1 MRRTNR
7 KSEQGVSLL
16 FALLALMVLTA
27 VAVGMMYMS
36 STETAIN
43 ANFKAEETAYLAA
56 RAGVEEARDRML
68 PANPNTIS
76 ALLPTTLP
84 STTGGV
90 LYLKQTGVT
99 DADITNVSMSNPT
112 GDDELCHDFPY
123 AGSGYG
129 GMTPL
134 PPNIRCTSLPTGGW
148 YTTTPSV
155 APYALEY
162 KWVRITLK
170 ANNSTPYP
178 VDSSL
183 TGSQASSQACWNGKS
198 EVALVGAASCD
209 ALIPNATPVYLVTSL
224 AVTPSGARR
233 IALQELA
240 QAPPVTG
247 PNDGF
252 FATGTG
258 CSAMQVGGSAQ
269 TGSFNSATQNPP
281 TNPPSNQ
288 SKTNGN
294 VGANG
299 NVFVNGN
306 KTGVNGSITT
316 NLPATIGACPAN
328 GITTS
333 GGPTIGAPTPLPAP
347 YNPPVPPLPN
357 PLPPQTTTVYRNTT
371 LSPGAYGNITL
382 QGNVT
387 LTGGT
392 PGNPA
397 VYTINSLAL
406 NGNANLQITGPV
418 VINLA
423 GVGQAN
429 VLNMTGGS
437 FSNSTYVP
445 GNFAINYGGSGSMV
459 VAGGN
464 AAFAVINAPNAA
476 ISFHGGSKF
485 YGSAIGNTIN
495 DLGGTSLYWDMSL
508 QTPPPVNN
516 SLFHEISLRELSY

>member
-1 MRRTNR
+1 
-7 KSEQGVSLL
+7 
-16 FALLALMVLTA
+16 
-27 VAVGMMYMS
+27 
-36 STETAIN
+36 
-43 ANFKAEETAYLAA
+43 
-56 RAGVEEARDRML
+56 
-68 PANPNTIS
+68 
-76 ALLPTTLP
+76 
-84 STTGGV
+84 V
-90 LYLKQTGVT
+90 LYVKQTGVT

-134 PPNIRCTSLPTGGW
+134 PPNVRCTNLPTGGW

-162 KWVRITLK
+162 KWARITLK
-170 ANNSTPYP
+170 ANNSTPYS

-209 ALIPNATPVYLVTSL
+209 AMATVATPVYLVTAL

-233 IALQELA
+233 IVQQELA
-240 QAPPVTG
+240 QAPPVNP

-252 FATGTG
+252 FATSAG
-258 CSAMQVGGSAQ
+258 CLALQVGGSAK
-269 TGSFNSATQNPP
+269 TGSFNSAAQSAPSPP
-281 TNPPSNQ
+281 SPPSNR
-288 SKTNGN
+288 SNTNGN

-299 NVFVNGN
+299 GVFVNGN
-306 KTGVNGSITT
+306 KTAVNGSITT

-347 YNPPVPPLPN
+347 YIPPVPPLPN
-357 PLPPQTTTVYRNTT
+357 PLPPQTTPKPYKNTT
-371 LSPGAYGNITL
+371 LPPGAYGNITL
-382 QGNVT
+382 QGTVT
-387 LTGGT
+387 LGAGAT

-406 NGNANLQITGPV
+406 NGGANVVIAGPV

-423 GVGQAN
+423 GVGQTN

-437 FSNSTYVP
+437 FSNNTYIP
-445 GNFAINYGGSGSMV
+445 TNFTINYGGTGNV
-459 VAGGN
+459 IVAGGS
-464 AAFAVINAPNAA
+464 AAFAFINAPNAP
-476 ISFHGGSKF
+476 IKFQGGSNF
-485 YGSAIGNTIN
+485 YGSAVGSTL
-495 DLGGTSLYWDMSL
+495 DDMGGTSLYWDTSL
-508 QTPPPVNN
+508 QFPPPVNN